1 MKRRTI
7 GHYEFL
13 RKIGAGGSG
22 VVYLATDTLLQR
34 PVVLKLL
41 KRGAQS
47 LEQVRTTQLRE
58 ARLASAIDHP
68 NVCAIYDVGEAPSES
83 GGEDEAYIVMQYIP
97 GKSLDKVI
105 AEGPASLQLVLS
117 AGIQIADGLS
127 AAHSLGIFHRD
138 LKPANVMLTDG
149 GLIKILDFGLARRL
163 SLDEADFDPA
173 TPGRP
178 KPPSPEATYT
188 AKGGTIAYMA
198 PEQFVTGRSSVQSD
212 VFALGLI
219 LYELASGRHPFHRPD
234 APEFQTIRATQ
245 FADPPNIRDIV
256 PELPVELESVILR
269 CLEKQPSARFSTAAD
284 VREGLRTIMK
294 ALQLDSVGM
303 SGDSIPAQGRLEL
316 DSPEEEKRTTGI
328 LSMLAERFR
337 ESGATASA
345 KQNSIVVLPFIN
357 FGDAV
362 PVDGSHQAPSP
373 LYGYALAD
381 AIAAR
386 LARMTSLIVR
396 PSSSLMA
403 IPAQQLDPLSI
414 GKKLL
419 VQFVLAG
426 NFMRSEQGFDLNW
439 QLLDIPN
446 QSVRAG
452 GSINVASFDLIS
464 VQTEICN
471 EVFSTL
477 QGFGDLQNSTNSVDS
492 RDDSS
497 SFSRIS
503 LKEDLSEEYLQARA
517 VLSSFISRTGSLD
530 DLNRARELFESVVQQ
545 DADYAPAWSGLGI
558 THLQYARHGLGG
570 QMHVLE
576 ARRAFDKA
584 LQLDSGSVEAN
595 LYRVYMLL
603 SRGEK
608 ESARHGIEHLLQSA
622 ANDWNVHL
630 VAGQTLRIDGLYEEA
645 LDQFNT
651 SLRLNPANAA
661 MIYNHRARVY
671 QYQNQL
677 ELAGD
682 EIEKGLTLEPRQPL
696 LRISLGYQQMRLGDL
711 HRAVSTLEA
720 VISDEASLRIVF
732 PTIALCYVQLGDRAK
747 AAGFILEETL
757 SAAEADG
764 EMAYRLATYF
774 AVDGD
779 ESEALHW
786 LRRAIYLGNE
796 NYPWFSKNPAWKKL
810 SGHSDFERI
819 LEDLKKSYR
828 RNQKNWKRLLVIPLS
843 SRHSGRSPESPYWP
857 LPLPVLNRRPHP
869 YDPQSFLPTVIPSE
883 PSFRA
888 QPRNRIRHCI
898 PTQNSH
904 TLPV

>member
-7 GHYEFL
+7 SHYEFL

-22 VVYLATDTLLQR
+22 IVYLATDTLLQR
-34 PVVLKLL
+34 PVVIKLL
-41 KRGAQS
+41 KRGS
-47 LEQVRTTQLRE
+47 LTLEQVRTTQLRE

-68 NVCAIYDVGEAPSES
+68 NVCAIYEVGETHPDSADPTSNAA
-83 GGEDEAYIVMQYIP
+83 DEAYIVMQYIP

-117 AGIQIADGLS
+117 GGIQIADGLS
-127 AAHSLGIFHRD
+127 AAHQLGIFHRD

-163 SLDEADFDPA
+163 NLDEADFDPSSPST
-173 TPGRP
+173 TPRVP
-178 KPPSPEATYT
+178 NPEATYT

-219 LYELASGRHPFHRPD
+219 LFELATGRHPFHRPD

-245 FADPPNIRDIV
+245 FADPPNIREIV
-256 PELPVELESVILR
+256 PAIPVELESVILR
-269 CLEKQPSARFSTAAD
+269 CLEKQPSARFSSAAD

-294 ALQLDSVGM
+294 ALQLDSVGLP
-303 SGDSIPAQGRLEL
+303 GDSISQLPSQGRLEL

-337 ESGATASA
+337 ESGATATA

-357 FGDAV
+357 LGNSVASDTE
-362 PVDGSHQAPSP
+362 PAPSP

-386 LARMTSLIVR
+386 LARMTSLVVR

-403 IPAQQLDPLSI
+403 IPAQQLDPLAV

-419 VQFVLAG
+419 VQYVLAG
-426 NFMRSEQGFDLNW
+426 NFLRSDAGFDLNW
-439 QLLDIPN
+439 QLLDIPS

-477 QGFGDLQNSTNSVDS
+477 QGFGDLQNTANTTDHS
-492 RDDSS
+492 RDNLP
-497 SFSRIS
+497 S
-503 LKEDLSEEYLQARA
+503 LSEDLSEDYLQARA

-530 DLNRARELFESVVQQ
+530 DLNRARELFESVVQE
-545 DADYAPAWSGLGI
+545 DAKYAPGWSGLGI

-576 ARRAFDKA
+576 ARRSFDKA
-584 LQLDSGSVEAN
+584 LQLDPGSVEAN

-645 LDQFNT
+645 LDQFNL

-711 HRAVSTLEA
+711 PRAIETLEA

-732 PTIALCYVQLGDRAK
+732 PTIALCYVQLGNRAK
-747 AAGFILEETL
+747 AATFILEETL

-796 NYPWFSKNPAWKKL
+796 NFPWFSKNPAWRKL
-810 SGHSDFERI
+810 SGHADFERI

-828 RNQKNWKRLLVIPLS
+828 RNQKNWKRLL
-843 SRHSGRSPESPYWP
+843 
-857 LPLPVLNRRPHP
+857 
-869 YDPQSFLPTVIPSE
+869 
-883 PSFRA
+883 A
-888 QPRNRIRHCI
+888 QIRD
-898 PTQNSH
+898 
-904 TLPV
+904 